1 MLFRQVDAI
10 RFMFRNCLQS
20 VDKVASGADGRGCI
34 VAHSMGLGK
43 TLSAIA
49 FLHTVLTNEV
59 RSPTPLG
66 NGASHAA
73 LGVGRWARAL
83 GFAARTGP
91 RELARTRRCFART
104 FAE

>member
-1 MLFRQVDAI
+1 
-10 RFMFRNCLQS
+10 MFRNCLQS

-43 TLSAIA
+43 TLSTIA

-59 RSPTPLG
+59 HAPAVLS
-66 NGASHAA
+66 NGQELA
-73 LGVGRWARAL
+73 
-83 GFAARTGP
+83 AARRGQTF
-91 RELARTRRCFART
+91 RTRLQSFARCMLHVERCFAHT